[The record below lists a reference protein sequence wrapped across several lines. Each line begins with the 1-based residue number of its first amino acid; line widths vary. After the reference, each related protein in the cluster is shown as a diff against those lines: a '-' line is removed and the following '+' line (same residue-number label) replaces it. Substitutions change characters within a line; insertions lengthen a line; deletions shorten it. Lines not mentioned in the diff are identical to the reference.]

1 MLIES
6 SVGWQGSRAY
16 TRTGIQGGER
26 LPGTPSGVYRFEP
39 SAVPRRS
46 PLADAADTADHY
58 GSEDEP
64 QRGAPEDEAKTEV
77 MPTRDAEQLVARL
90 VQEVK
95 EPSEDRGREH
105 LGQGERHVPQ
115 RHVSSS
121 RLLAI
126 GKHVAGE
133 RPVDGVVGTVADAVE
148 DAEDIEKS
156 ERADEAEEQDGYDN
170 GLHGAR
176 DIDEQLAPARPVGE
190 DAADHRW
197 DDRARDH
204 GQQPEGTGRAG
215 VGGAHDVAEVELHEG
230 EDREDAQRH
239 QCASRERP
247 EKVVGLERL
256 EEGHQCRKP
265 PRREHRDDAA
275 GDEDRGNRPEPGAK
289 RGEKERE

>member
-1 MLIES
+1 SGFECLLMLAIMS
-6 SVGWQGSRAY
+6 QAPVMVKAVVTIIRWGLLWRW
-16 TRTGIQGGER
+16 RR
-26 LPGTPSGVYRFEP
+26 L
-39 SAVPRRS
+39 ANA
-46 PLADAADTADHY
+46 ADAAHHH
-58 GSEDEP
+58 GPEDEP

-176 DIDEQLAPARPVGE
+176 DIDEQLAP
-190 DAADHRW
+190 
-197 DDRARDH
+197 
-204 GQQPEGTGRAG
+204 
-215 VGGAHDVAEVELHEG
+215 
-230 EDREDAQRH
+230 
-239 QCASRERP
+239 
-247 EKVVGLERL
+247 
-256 EEGHQCRKP
+256 
-265 PRREHRDDAA
+265 
-275 GDEDRGNRPEPGAK
+275 
-289 RGEKERE
+289 